1 MYRPIP
7 EFSLY
12 EMDEDKVIRHVKTKN
27 IKSPHRGGSN
37 VRLYTEDGKELS
49 RKIDKLYNLTFPESI
64 PGKLLEP
71 FSSYRILDT
80 GEIYSIYEAKLL
92 KPAKSKDGYLQ
103 VSLKSDDGGVKSELV
118 HRLVAR
124 AYLSNP
130 DSRPDI
136 NHIDGVKTN
145 NSVDNLEWCDKSHNM
160 QHAYDNYLKTPKKK
174 KCSLVCPKGE
184 VLVFDSIREAATY
197 LNIERG
203 AVQSAIS
210 RNAKGEVPTKGYGK
224 SVGKYTCKGHIA
236 EYI

>member
-1 MYRPIP
+1 MYRSIP

-12 EMDEDKVIRHVKTKN
+12 EMDENKVIRHVKTKN
-27 IKSPHRGGSN
+27 IKSPHRGGSS
-37 VRLYTEDGKELS
+37 VRLYAEDGKELS

-160 QHAYDNYLKTPKKK
+160 QHAYDKELKIPRKK
-174 KCSLVCPKGE
+174 KCKLTSPEGFVTTFSCLA
-184 VLVFDSIREAATY
+184 DAADY
-197 LNIERG
+197 LGLAPG
-203 AVQSAIS
+203 AVNYTVR
-210 RNAKGEVPTKGYGK
+210 RNARGEVPTKGYGK